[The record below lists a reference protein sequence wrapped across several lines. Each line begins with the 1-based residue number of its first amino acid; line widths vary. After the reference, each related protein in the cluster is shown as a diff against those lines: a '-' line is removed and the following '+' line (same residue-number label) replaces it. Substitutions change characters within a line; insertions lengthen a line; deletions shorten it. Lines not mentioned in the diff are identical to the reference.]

1 HGVRATGSYKLGKGF
16 LVRVAPEVMS
26 AYIPTNGTPDVT
38 EQTLVFG
45 LFGGIR
51 KDFKI
56 YKGLIGYSEAMYN
69 FTQKPG
75 QNIYGDRLS
84 LRLGFE
90 VMLKKRAR
98 PKK

>member
-1 HGVRATGSYKLGKGF
+1 MVL
-16 LVRVAPEVMS
+16 
-26 AYIPTNGTPDVT
+26 
-38 EQTLVFG
+38 G

-69 FTQKPG
+69 FTQKPV
-75 QNIYGDRLS
+75 QNIYSDRLS

-90 VMLKKRAR
+90 MMIRKKAKKR
-98 PKK
+98 